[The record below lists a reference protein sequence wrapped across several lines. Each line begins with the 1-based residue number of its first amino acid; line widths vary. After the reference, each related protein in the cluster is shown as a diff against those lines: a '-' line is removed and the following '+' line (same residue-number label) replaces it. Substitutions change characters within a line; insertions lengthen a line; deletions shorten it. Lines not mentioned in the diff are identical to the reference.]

1 MHIKKVYQK
10 EISMKKLLSI
20 LAFLYLIAFS
30 NASFAND
37 NPLLSADFLKKATPE
52 TVQQMID
59 KGYNVNDR
67 TEGGFTPIMFAS
79 ALNTNPEIIR
89 YIDAVRSRAGIPGY
103 QELKETGKKDIIGDK
118 ELQARAIRQERQV
131 ELYLEGQRYFDIRR
145 WMICGPG
152 EEADQTEYWGMNV
165 WGSKDVAPGDP
176 NSFFTRTLV
185 RKHNWKRAMYLYPIP
200 YREVEISSGL
210 VVQNPLW

>member
-79 ALNTNPEIIR
+79 ALNTNPEIITTLLQN
-89 YIDAVRSRAGIPGY
+89 DAKVNDRTKSGEKPLMLASAKNLNPEVITILLKNGANINDRDKLGSTPLMFASRFNSNPEIITTLLQNGADVKAKDTDGKTALDY
-103 QELKETGKKDIIGDK
+103 AQENPKIYRTD
-118 ELQARAIRQERQV
+118 A
-131 ELYLEGQRYFDIRR
+131 
-145 WMICGPG
+145 
-152 EEADQTEYWGMNV
+152 YWQMN
-165 WGSKDVAPGDP
+165 
-176 NSFFTRTLV
+176 NL
-185 RKHNWKRAMYLYPIP
+185 MY
-200 YREVEISSGL
+200 E
-210 VVQNPLW
+210 